1 MCLADAAVGYE
12 KAVWDRMEGARKARL
27 LSAMTR
33 DEADAVA
40 QSSNEGG
47 KAAGQ
52 APTADTAGEPSP
64 PKAAGRIALK
74 LRGAWGEHSFGVKAH
89 HTVGQV
95 IAYYCTKVGRAGQ
108 EGKVRFMWDGD
119 AQDPEVTME
128 ELEVES
134 GDSVDMMISQ

>member
-1 MCLADAAVGYE
+1 
-12 KAVWDRMEGARKARL
+12 
-27 LSAMTR
+27 MTR
-33 DEADAVA
+33 DDAKDDETNQNGSHEPKVT
-40 QSSNEGG
+40 GG
-47 KAAGQ
+47 AN
-52 APTADTAGEPSP
+52 AGEPSP

-74 LRGAWGEHSFGVKAH
+74 LRGSWGEHSFGVKAH

-95 IAYYCTKVGRAGQ
+95 IAYYCTKVGRPGQ
-108 EGKVRFMWDGD
+108 ESKVRFMWDGD